1 MADQPKP
8 DDDPTPL
15 LEASATTQP
24 GGDSTRV
31 QLPSE
36 DAKTLVPAGT
46 AAAAVVLPPPGY
58 ALGTSIGRGGMGE
71 VLAATDLR
79 IGREVAVKRM
89 TADKPDAEQIT
100 RFLREAR
107 IQARLEHPAI
117 VPVHE
122 LGVDELGRPFFT
134 MKRLGGETLAQK
146 LADGHAFNRL
156 LRAFVEVCR
165 AVDFAHS
172 RGVVHRD
179 LKPSN
184 IMLGDYGETYV
195 IDWGIA
201 RVIADDR
208 EVPTQQGDISTL
220 DDGST
225 KSGSLL
231 GTPGYMSPEQ
241 IRGLHATPSAD
252 LYALGA
258 ILFEILA
265 NEPLHKRGQPGVAST
280 LANPQ
285 VAPAARRPDRH
296 VPPELDEACFSALA
310 EQPEK
315 RPTARQL
322 ADLVQ
327 DYLDGDRDT
336 VRRRELARSQVVAA
350 QEVLASTDD
359 DARASAMR
367 KAGRAIALDPE
378 NEEAAELVSSLLL
391 EPPPPDQMPREL
403 VERLD
408 EEDRRA
414 ATARSKKGVIA
425 YLTVFGILPLALVV
439 DVKNWP
445 LVIGFYSL
453 ILVGALSA
461 ASFARTGRPVAG
473 VVLVINL
480 GIALL
485 FTRFAGSF
493 MLTPLM
499 ICCALIAITPIQW
512 VTARTW
518 VVVSWTVTAVL
529 LPIVLEWVGFLP
541 QTWKIGEGAMIVVSD
556 IVRTHGWIDEL
567 ALIFG
572 NLLFTLV
579 VALMLLVLNR
589 HRREGQRRLFIQ
601 AWHLRQLLPRAKRAW
616 ASRT

>member
-1 MADQPKP
+1 M
-8 DDDPTPL
+8 
-15 LEASATTQP
+15 
-24 GGDSTRV
+24 
-31 QLPSE
+31 
-36 DAKTLVPAGT
+36 
-46 AAAAVVLPPPGY
+46 
-58 ALGTSIGRGGMGE
+58 
-71 VLAATDLR
+71 
-79 IGREVAVKRM
+79 
-89 TADKPDAEQIT
+89 
-100 RFLREAR
+100 
-107 IQARLEHPAI
+107 
-117 VPVHE
+117 
-122 LGVDELGRPFFT
+122 
-134 MKRLGGETLAQK
+134 
-146 LADGHAFNRL
+146 
-156 LRAFVEVCR
+156 
-165 AVDFAHS
+165 
-172 RGVVHRD
+172 
-179 LKPSN
+179 
-184 IMLGDYGETYV
+184 
-195 IDWGIA
+195 
-201 RVIADDR
+201 
-208 EVPTQQGDISTL
+208 
-220 DDGST
+220 
-225 KSGSLL
+225 
-231 GTPGYMSPEQ
+231 
-241 IRGLHATPSAD
+241 
-252 LYALGA
+252 
-258 ILFEILA
+258 
-265 NEPLHKRGQPGVAST
+265 
-280 LANPQ
+280 
-285 VAPAARRPDRH
+285 
-296 VPPELDEACFSALA
+296 
-310 EQPEK
+310 
-315 RPTARQL
+315 
-322 ADLVQ
+322 
-327 DYLDGDRDT
+327 
-336 VRRRELARSQVVAA
+336 
-350 QEVLASTDD
+350 
-359 DARASAMR
+359 
-367 KAGRAIALDPE
+367 
-378 NEEAAELVSSLLL
+378 
-391 EPPPPDQMPREL
+391 
-403 VERLD
+403 
-408 EEDRRA
+408 
-414 ATARSKKGVIA
+414 IA